1 MKDGK
6 RSSIFSVHKKGVESI
21 MNNIDMLCNGSRSA
35 SEFAQRY
42 FNYLKQVLDSIK
54 PESIGMLVEE
64 FDHARVSGHTIF
76 VAGNGGSATTAT
88 SMANDIGF
96 DIIKKTGTD
105 KPFRVLALTDNTS
118 VITAIAN
125 DVGYENVFLN
135 QLKIHY
141 HQGDKLL
148 AISASGDS
156 PNVVVAA
163 EWVKQQG
170 GRVISFVGFTGGKLK
185 DISDVVVHVKTESG
199 EYGPVED
206 SHLVLNH
213 ILAHWF
219 QNKLK

>member
-1 MKDGK
+1 
-6 RSSIFSVHKKGVESI
+6 
-21 MNNIDMLCNGSRSA
+21 MNNIDRLCTNSQSA
-35 SEFAQRY
+35 GEFAHEY
-42 FNYLKQVLDSIK
+42 LNYLKLVLDSIT
-54 PESIGMLVEE
+54 PESIDRLVEE
-64 FDHARVSGHTIF
+64 FESVRATGNTIF

-96 DIIKKTGTD
+96 DVIKKTGTD

-141 HQGDKLL
+141 RQGDKLL
-148 AISASGDS
+148 AISASGNS
-156 PNVVVAA
+156 PNVVTAA
-163 EWVKQQG
+163 EWVKEQG

-185 DISDVVVHVKTESG
+185 EISDVVVHVKSESG

-206 SHLVLNH
+206 AHLVLNH

-219 QNKLK
+219 QFKLR